1 MQFRRVR
8 SLVVPV
14 NAEICLSQSWLENF
28 TLPVDVNT
36 FAACS
41 LDDEKAHERRIRKT
55 QNEPAFP
62 ERTH

>member
-1 MQFRRVR
+1 M
-8 SLVVPV
+8 
-14 NAEICLSQSWLENF
+14 LEDF

-36 FAACS
+36 SAACS

-55 QNEPAFP
+55 QNESAFP